1 MSSVSDNIRND
12 PLLYNLFSTG
22 TTTTFNKEN
31 PFNWIKI
38 PTGLES
44 EKNKTTTI
52 GFLSVNT
59 YSPDECS
66 KILAALQVPEGK
78 DISFS
83 NEGHIGVGYSRYS
96 RLTNFFPNPIA
107 PRSDS
112 RPFSVTNSLFHKVLN
127 NWGATFYY
135 NEKILFSPNLKWIL
149 YQIPNKYYNDSVP
162 GAEIS
167 STETSTSVPVYVL
180 LYNTVH
186 RKNFQKIYSQLIN
199 ESPNSGAFNNAT
211 IAGINTNY
219 LSTIKKYCNAFA
231 VEKYTSSY
239 SGRKLSHYGD
249 PSCNLAFDTHQAK
262 MSLVLSAN
270 ITNHSLKNYY
280 YKNGRS
286 GYNAVSREFDIVDIT
301 SPYCGYGSGYSPGSF
316 IRQVSNIVGVYD
328 SESFVQPLINLFL
341 SQNAKGNYVLPNG
354 WNPLKPGDTTSA
366 IACASKD
373 LNFVQCKIEFSSAG
387 ELSAS
392 NAQFNNYCGNKPDVP
407 QTQTPDVPQTQT
419 QVVPQAQEGVGQ
431 TDTSENYQMYLIIAL
446 IIIFLIILLIYL
458 LY

>member
-1 MSSVSDNIRND
+1 MSSVSDNIRKD
-12 PLLYNLFSTG
+12 PLLSNLFSTG

-59 YSPDECS
+59 YKPDECA
-66 KILAALQVPEGK
+66 KILASLQVPQGK

-83 NEGHIGVGYSRYS
+83 DEGHIGIGYSKYM
-96 RLTNFFPNPIA
+96 RLTNFFPNPIG
-107 PRSDS
+107 PNSDS
-112 RPFSVTNSLFHKVLN
+112 RPSSLSNSLFNKVIKR
-127 NWGATFYY
+127 WGASFYY

-149 YQIPNKYYNDSVP
+149 YQIPNKYYTDGVP
-162 GAEIS
+162 GSEIS

-199 ESPNSGAFNNAT
+199 ESPNSSAFNDVNIRGT
-211 IAGINTNY
+211 NTSY

-239 SGRKLSHYGD
+239 TGDKLSHYGD
-249 PSCNLAFDTHQAK
+249 PSCNLAFDSEHAK
-262 MSLVLSAN
+262 MSFLLSAN
-270 ITNHSLKNYY
+270 MTDYSLKNNY
-280 YKNGRS
+280 YKNGLS
-286 GYNAVSREFDIVDIT
+286 GYNSASTEFDIIDIST
-301 SPYCGYGSGYSPGSF
+301 PYCGYGSGKSPGSF

-328 SESFVQPLINLFL
+328 SESFMQQLVNLFL
-341 SQNAKGNYVLPNG
+341 SQTAKGNINDRG
-354 WNPLKPGDTTSA
+354 TWNPLKPGDSTSP
-366 IACASKD
+366 IMCASKD
-373 LNFVQCKIEFSSAG
+373 LNLVQCKIEFNSAG

-392 NAQFNNYCGNKPDVP
+392 NTVVNNYCGNK
-407 QTQTPDVPQTQT
+407 QAVPQTQT
-419 QVVPQAQEGVGQ
+419 QTVPQTQEGDDKTV
-431 TDTSENYQMYLIIAL
+431 DSENYQMYLMIAL
-446 IIIFLIILLIYL
+446 IIIFLIIITVYL